1 MNTDRPLPASSPPRF
16 HRAERRNVP
25 GIVRSAAAASCGA
38 GTARPAARPR
48 PTSAAAVL
56 PTCCVTLALL
66 AAGCRPYPAVT
77 SPESLRLLRQVYT
90 ACNTH
95 NDARL
100 TACRTRLAELE
111 RAALVTAAE
120 QRAFHEIIDRADRG
134 EWDAAQR
141 AALRFA
147 RDQLR

>member
-1 MNTDRPLPASSPPRF
+1 MTTERRRRGSSPPRF

-25 GIVRSAAAASCGA
+25 GLVRSTGAASCGA
-38 GTARPAARPR
+38 GTAPRAGGPR
-48 PTSAAAVL
+48 PPAAAAVL

-95 NDARL
+95 SDARL

-120 QRAFHEIIDRADRG
+120 QQAFHEIIDRADRG
-134 EWDAAQR
+134 EWDAAQQ

-147 RDQLR
+147 KDQLR